1 MPKPR
6 LNRQIADEIRAEY
19 ADGGTTQRAL
29 ANKYD
34 VSQQAICSILNN
46 ESYPPDNMLPN
57 YIEVREAAKIIGAK
71 RNTIYNWAV
80 AGKIDAITID
90 TGRRRKVAISLT
102 SAELTRDKITAGIE
116 LPRRPYPKGAKRN
129 YPKGVKRPRKKDGGG
144 SIKVSSL
151 TE

>member
-1 MPKPR
+1 
-6 LNRQIADEIRAEY
+6 
-19 ADGGTTQRAL
+19 
-29 ANKYD
+29 
-34 VSQQAICSILNN
+34 
-46 ESYPPDNMLPN
+46 MLPN

-71 RNTIYNWAV
+71 RNTIYNWAA

-90 TGRRRKVAISLT
+90 TGRRSKVAISLT
-102 SAELTRDKITAGIE
+102 SPELTRDKIAAGIE
-116 LPRRPYPKGAKRN
+116 LPRRPYPKGTKRN